1 MKHKIALISA
11 HSSPLAPAADGQVN
25 HVAALAKALSD
36 MGYDVDIY
44 TRRDSLELDEIV
56 YFYHHVR
63 VFNVL
68 AGPAKPIPADELLM
82 YMDEFADMML
92 DIIADYHIPYN
103 LIHAH
108 CWLSGHIAVKIKQ
121 DLAIPLV
128 ASFDELGTATKNEPS
143 DDNRIPA
150 ERIDVEDE
158 IVWHADQLI
167 ATDPD
172 QFAALLELYH
182 ADPAKVDVIAQ
193 PSNRSGHILAEGI
206 HSASA
211 SALAWESIAEQT
223 AALYDR
229 LTTLKTTSNVI
240 NSRPMLVKNKL
251 AEATALFQLTAET
264 LCADVAE
271 AAQALSESI
280 KKGAKILVCGHGG
293 SGAGIQHFVSQ
304 LVGRFNGDTNCPC
317 AALSLNGDP
326 ALLAAWANGQGTN
339 DVFARQ
345 IEALGNAGDILVC
358 FSADG
363 PTGAVANALR
373 QARQQH
379 MLCVNFLGNN
389 SGQLT
394 SLGHHNLVVP
404 SADPA
409 RVSEMHLHLIHSV
422 CELVAQDLATFRP
435 SSGDHQELRQEVA
448 V

>member
-1 MKHKIALISA
+1 MKNKIALISA
-11 HSSPLAPAADGQVN
+11 HASPLTPAADGQIN

-36 MGYDVDIY
+36 IGFDVDIY

-68 AGPAKPIPADELLM
+68 AGPAKPIPTNELLM

-92 DIIADYHIPYN
+92 DIITDYHIQYN

-108 CWLSGHIAVKIKQ
+108 CWLSGHVAIKVKQALAV
-121 DLAIPLV
+121 PLV
-128 ASFDELGTATKNEPS
+128 ASFDELGAPVLAAHS
-143 DDNRIPA
+143 DENRIPA

-167 ATDPD
+167 ATNPD
-172 QFAALLELYH
+172 QFATLLELYH
-182 ADPAKVDVIAQ
+182 ADPSKVEVI
-193 PSNRSGHILAEGI
+193 PERRNLSGGAL
-206 HSASA
+206 SASA
-211 SALAWESIAEQT
+211 NALAWESIAEQT
-223 AALYDR
+223 AALYER
-229 LTTLKTTSNVI
+229 LMIPKTTSTVI
-240 NSRPMLVKNKL
+240 KSRPMLVKNKL

-280 KKGAKILVCGHGG
+280 KKGAKVLVCGHSG
-293 SGAGIQHFVSQ
+293 SGTGIQHFVSQ
-304 LVGRFNGDTNCPC
+304 LVGRAKDNANCRY

-326 ALLAAWANGQGTN
+326 ALLAAWANGQGAQ
-339 DVFARQ
+339 DAFARQ
-345 IEALGNAGDILVC
+345 VEALGNPGDVLVC

-363 PTGAVANALR
+363 STEAIANALR
-373 QARQQH
+373 QAQEQQ
-379 MLCVNFLGNN
+379 MLCINFLGNN
-389 SGQLT
+389 GGQL
-394 SLGHHNLVVP
+394 SDLGQHNLLVP

-422 CELVAQDLATFRP
+422 CELVAQDLATFR
-435 SSGDHQELRQEVA
+435 SSDDQHELRREVA